1 MCVVYERSV
10 EIFEVISFS
19 SSSFQD
25 LVNKISG
32 GSEVWIGLTDS
43 DEDTW
48 KWVDGSISTLTS
60 G

>member
-10 EIFEVISFS
+10 EIFEVIYFS

-43 DEDTW
+43 DEDGSW
-48 KWVDGSISTLTS
+48 KWVDGSTLTS